1 MEKKK
6 TCPAM
11 SIIILLCYMYVMFL
25 YWLIGLIVQI
35 AVCVTMLLWKPN
47 YDQFYMTYILAVLW
61 GLGDAANQP
70 LSMGKH

>member
-1 MEKKK
+1 
-6 TCPAM
+6 M
-11 SIIILLCYMYVMFL
+11 SCNEYYYSVMLCYIYVMFL

-35 AVCVTMLLWKPN
+35 AVCVTMLLWIPN